1 MSDQRCVEEREVR
14 GVGRTTVM
22 QALMIPELHGR
33 LDHHLL
39 RWRMLLWRKIARQI
53 DRTDLDRTLALP
65 ISLERLGQ
73 TVDEPLFEL
82 GLARQGFRRRH
93 LRHLDLMF
101 KPGLLFV

>member
-14 GVGRTTVM
+14 GVGEHTLM
-22 QALMIPELHGR
+22 QALIVPELPGR
-33 LDHHLL
+33 LDPHLL

-82 GLARQGFRRRH
+82 CLARQGFRRRP
-93 LRHLDLMF
+93 LRHLARMVNS
-101 KPGLLFV
+101 GLL